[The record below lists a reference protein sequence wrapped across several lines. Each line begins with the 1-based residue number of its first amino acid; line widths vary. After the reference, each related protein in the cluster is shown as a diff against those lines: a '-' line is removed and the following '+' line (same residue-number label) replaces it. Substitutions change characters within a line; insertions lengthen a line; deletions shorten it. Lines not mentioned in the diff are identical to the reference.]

1 MPGSRGSMLL
11 RLQTITLNLI
21 FYFLF
26 FIVVVLLVPVLVII
40 GLLRAPFLSQ
50 RENKKSIRMLIRIYG
65 RSMLFLGWPFI
76 RVRVEK
82 EAGNPPKACIYV
94 SNHRATS
101 DGFLMG
107 MLHCEGVQ
115 VVNIWP
121 FRVPLLGFFA
131 RMAGYL
137 SIREMPIDEFMRRS
151 SGLLSQ
157 GVSVIS
163 FPEGTR
169 AGSRRMGPFH
179 SALFRLALQ
188 TGAPIVPICLS
199 GTEDKPRKGSAV
211 MHPGLIRMRLLAPIT
226 QEAYRGMSPF
236 QLKNMVR
243 DRIASEL
250 DRMELAE

>member
-1 MPGSRGSMLL
+1 MLL
-11 RLQTITLNLI
+11 RLQTLLLNLM

-26 FIVVVLLVPVLVII
+26 SIVLVLLVPALILI
-40 GLLRAPFLSQ
+40 GLLKAPFLSH
-50 RENKKSIRMLIRIYG
+50 RKNMESLRILIRVYG

-76 RVRVEK
+76 RVRVER
-82 EAGNPPKACIYV
+82 EAGDPPKACIYT

-121 FRVPLLGFFA
+121 FKVPALGFFA
-131 RMAGYL
+131 RLAGYL
-137 SIREMPIDEFMRRS
+137 SIREIPIEEFMQRS
-151 SGLLSQ
+151 SELLSQ
-157 GVSVIS
+157 GVSIIS

-169 AGSRRMGPFH
+169 AGSRKMGPFH

-188 TGAPIVPICLS
+188 TGAPIVPICIS
-199 GTEDKPRKGSAV
+199 GSEDKPRKGSAI

-226 QEAYRGMSPF
+226 EETYRGMSPF
-236 QLKNMVR
+236 KLKNMVR

-250 DRMELAE
+250 DRMELAK